1 MKVVAL
7 FPWLQPHKETDC
19 GDFSLI
25 PYIRGKAPGGTGTP
39 LQALLDELTLPYMSH
54 SNEPIKAAT
63 LMRISGQD
71 IIGELNEDQ
80 RDELFLFGELVAFSG
95 LAKREFFAG
104 HINYTNRDNFI
115 LAVQSFKQI
124 DPNSGTVIVVRRRD
138 GSCDTTVSRKA
149 LRIHCPAHVPRV
161 LSSDILDVTLLKILV
176 TARKK
181 LKPEDWERCYE
192 SIWWFNKAN
201 TDSAQVTPQEE
212 VVFSVSAFERL
223 LDSRTGVLEDLVPPF
238 LELVNPSESVSIDKC
253 TKSLGRLRG
262 KVKSS
267 SIREAWLRDLVI
279 LRHNHA
285 HGMKAPG
292 YHPCWSIEE
301 HLLLASY
308 IFPLMVKR
316 MLHRNLLYRP
326 TSEDEVDINAF
337 ESLANA
343 DLFSPQTSPDGSE
356 RWPWHEIRDTHM
368 WKAKDREARMEL
380 SSELCVYRQI
390 F

>member
-1 MKVVAL
+1 MRSAARYHRRAQRG
-7 FPWLQPHKETDC
+7 PET
-19 GDFSLI
+19 S
-25 PYIRGKAPGGTGTP
+25 
-39 LQALLDELTLPYMSH
+39 S
-54 SNEPIKAAT
+54 S
-63 LMRISGQD
+63 
-71 IIGELNEDQ
+71 
-80 RDELFLFGELVAFSG
+80 FGELVAFSG

-138 GSCDTTVSRKA
+138 GSCDNRLSQSA
-149 LRIHCPAHVPRV
+149 ADPLPGPRAGV
-161 LSSDILDVTLLKILV
+161 LSSDILDVTLLKVLV
-176 TARKK
+176 TARKE
-181 LKPEDWERCYE
+181 LKPEDWERYYE

-212 VVFSVSAFERL
+212 VVFSVSAIERL
-223 LDSRTGVLEDLVPPF
+223 LDIRTGVLEDLVPPF

-253 TKSLGRLRG
+253 TRSLGRLRG

-279 LRHNHA
+279 LRHKHA

-316 MLHRNLLYRP
+316 MLHRNLLYWP

-343 DLFSPQTSPDGSE
+343 DLFSPQTSQMEMSVGHGTKYGYTHVEGKRSRSKDG
-356 RWPWHEIRDTHM
+356 
-368 WKAKDREARMEL
+368 A
-380 SSELCVYRQI
+380 
-390 F
+390 